1 MGGATSKPVATAGAG
16 AVTGAGAGFLIGG
29 PVGAVIGG
37 VGGAATGGLIGVAE
51 KSRKVEAPDN
61 SALVQ
66 AQEKQ
71 QEILDKKA
79 AEINKQKQQK
89 LQNTADSAN
98 ARRRSQMSMSSLIK
112 TSENGL
118 LGSISKLGK

>member
-1 MGGATSKPVATAGAG
+1 MGGSVPDDAKKYGTTVAVSAGNP
-16 AVTGAGAGFLIGG
+16 I
-29 PVGAVIGG
+29 
-37 VGGAATGGLIGVAE
+37 VGGLLAGKYLADGLK
-51 KSRKVEAPDN
+51 KSGKVDAPDN

-118 LGSISKLGK
+118 LGSVSKLGK